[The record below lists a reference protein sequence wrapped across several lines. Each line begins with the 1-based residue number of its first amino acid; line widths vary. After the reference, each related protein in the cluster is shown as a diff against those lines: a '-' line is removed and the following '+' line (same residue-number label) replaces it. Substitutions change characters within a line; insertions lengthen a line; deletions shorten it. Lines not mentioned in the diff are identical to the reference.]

1 MDFYK
6 NKNVLVTGGTGL
18 IGRPLIKKLKK
29 LGANLTVVSLDN
41 PSDIDD
47 SIKFI
52 NSDLRILDNCLDV
65 CSNNE
70 IVFNLIGVKG
80 SPKMTMENPASF
92 LFQH

>member
-47 SIKFI
+47 SIKII
-52 NSDLRILDNCLDV
+52 N
-65 CSNNE
+65 
-70 IVFNLIGVKG
+70 
-80 SPKMTMENPASF
+80 
-92 LFQH
+92 

>member
-41 PSDIDD
+41 PSPQPLKYQNIFLL
-47 SIKFI
+47 SRL
-52 NSDLRILDNCLDV
+52 S
-65 CSNNE
+65 S
-70 IVFNLIGVKG
+70 
-80 SPKMTMENPASF
+80 
-92 LFQH
+92 LFQSRESP